1 MAPLTLSRA
10 IPTTKVVGKATKY
23 VAVKGRGQRSL
34 VTYDLN
40 NLNKPGTGA
49 VVSTQDKN
57 DPNYV
62 YGQVSGGSY
71 QELKT
76 TNPAVYNT
84 WYVGAIITCE
94 MEVTPAE

>member
-1 MAPLTLSRA
+1 M
-10 IPTTKVVGKATKY
+10 TTEKIVPQKNAKMY
-23 VAVKGRGQRSL
+23 
-34 VTYDLN
+34 
-40 NLNKPGTGA
+40 

-62 YGQVSGGSY
+62 FGQVSGGSY

-84 WYVGAIITCE
+84 WFVGGIVTCE
-94 MEVTPAE
+94 MEVSAAP

>member
-1 MAPLTLSRA
+1 MKTVIKYEIYEITECKGYAD
-10 IPTTKVVGKATKY
+10 GKTVPQKNAKMH
-23 VAVKGRGQRSL
+23 
-34 VTYDLN
+34 
-40 NLNKPGTGA
+40 

-76 TNPAVYNT
+76 TNPNVYNT
-84 WYVGAIITCE
+84 WFVGAIVECE
-94 MEVTPAE
+94 MTVAAAH

>member
-1 MAPLTLSRA
+1 MKSVIKYQIYEITEC
-10 IPTTKVVGKATKY
+10 KGWQDGKAVPQKNAKMS
-23 VAVKGRGQRSL
+23 V
-34 VTYDLN
+34 VT
-40 NLNKPGTGA
+40 
-49 VVSTQDKN
+49 TQDKN

-84 WYVGAIITCE
+84 WFVGAIVECE
-94 MEVTPAE
+94 MTVSAGE

>member
-1 MAPLTLSRA
+1 MKSVIKYEIYEITE
-10 IPTTKVVGKATKY
+10 GKGYADGKS
-23 VAVKGRGQRSL
+23 VPMKIAKMH
-34 VTYDLN
+34 
-40 NLNKPGTGA
+40 

-76 TNPAVYNT
+76 TNANVFNT
-84 WYVGAIITCE
+84 WFVGAIVTCE
-94 MEVTPAE
+94 MEVEPAK